1 MITMNPITPP
11 LVWTVEVG
19 MIKSKAKEIEHEIIS
34 ACNKY
39 GLWCTVEYDRKPD
52 LKMIRIKE
60 ISIKITDN

>member
-1 MITMNPITPP
+1 
-11 LVWTVEVG
+11 